1 MAATVAM
8 APRADAHALRK
19 RVISAAILLPLA
31 LANVWL
37 GAPYWGAMVC
47 LFGMVMVWEW
57 SRICNPRSVGRLLGL
72 EWSGMVS
79 VAAVGAGALLGASGR
94 YTASLLLLVLGTL
107 AAAGLARH
115 ERGAA
120 GRGPAAAF
128 WQGLGVLYVGLP
140 SLAILW
146 VRASPSGGLPALLWI
161 LALVVAVDS
170 GAFAAGR
177 LIGGPKLAP
186 RISPNKTWA
195 GLGGGVVGAVAVG
208 WATAEILGLPRQGT
222 LILASAFMALVEQA
236 GDLAESGFKRRF
248 GVKDSSRLIPGHGGL
263 LDRLDGF
270 LAVALA
276 AAAAQFF
283 SGGVLAW
290 TR

>member
-31 LANVWL
+31 LVNVWM
-37 GAPYWGAMVC
+37 GAPFWGAMVC
-47 LFGMVMVWEW
+47 LFGMIMAWEW
-57 SRICNPRSVGRLLGL
+57 SRICNPGPAGGFLGL
-72 EWSGMVS
+72 RWSGLVS
-79 VAAVGAGALLGASGR
+79 VATVGAAALVGASGR
-94 YTASLLLLVLGTL
+94 YPGSLLLLALGAL
-107 AAAGLARH
+107 VAAGLAQR
-115 ERGAA
+115 ERAGA
-120 GRGPAAAF
+120 GPGSAAAL

-177 LIGGPKLAP
+177 TIGGPKLAP

-195 GLGGGVVGAVAVG
+195 GLGGGVVGAIAVG
-208 WATAEILGLPRQGT
+208 WATAEILGLPRPGP
-222 LILASAFMALVEQA
+222 LMLASACMALVEQA

-248 GVKDSSRLIPGHGGL
+248 GVKDSSQLIPGHGGL

-283 SGGVLAW
+283 GGGVLAW